1 LLLPR
6 RLPYRS
12 RKSSWSNAWRERIL
26 RASMGLRRWKS
37 IRPNAS
43 SSLLNLWITSWVNLY
58 YKHDPLKN
66 TIVVTAV
73 QGQMYLPSFEQIT
86 NTCKYKTWPCQ
97 EYNRFKIKYPILV
110 LWKCKY
116 STTSLQYPISL
127 KPVRKFGPA
136 VEHYSL
142 IQHIEQSEIG
152 SHWLLLHVLANQRE
166 DKMWLV
172 RQMAANMAQKAGDN
186 RIWCLG
192 KHLM

>member
-1 LLLPR
+1 MPEERGFWEQAWDWDAGRAFDLMRPH
-6 RLPYRS
+6 PYS
-12 RKSSWSNAWRERIL
+12 TCEL
-26 RASMGLRRWKS
+26 
-37 IRPNAS
+37 
-43 SSLLNLWITSWVNLY
+43 V
-58 YKHDPLKN
+58 
-66 TIVVTAV
+66 
-73 QGQMYLPSFEQIT
+73 LPSFEQIT

-97 EYNRFKIKYPILV
+97 EYNRFKTKYPILV

-127 KPVRKFGPA
+127 KPVCKFGPA

-142 IQHIEQSEIG
+142 IQHIELSEIG

-166 DKMWLV
+166 DKVWLV

-186 RIWCLG
+186 WIWCLS